1 MDKGMLDLKGY
12 GATILDGAW
21 ITLEVALLSVLVAA
35 ILGMMGALAKLSK
48 NRVAKGVAT
57 FYTTIV
63 RGIPDLI
70 LMMLIFFGGQI
81 FLNFL
86 CTQINE
92 GLNNWFTER
101 DPAHEWI

>member
-1 MDKGMLDLKGY
+1 MFDLKGY
-12 GATILDGAW
+12 SATIFDGAW

-35 ILGMMGALAKLSK
+35 VLGMMGALAKLSK
-48 NRVAKGVAT
+48 NRVAKGIAT
-57 FYTTIV
+57 FYTTLV

-92 GLNNWFTER
+92 GINGWLTGRNPN
-101 DPAHEWI
+101 HEWVS